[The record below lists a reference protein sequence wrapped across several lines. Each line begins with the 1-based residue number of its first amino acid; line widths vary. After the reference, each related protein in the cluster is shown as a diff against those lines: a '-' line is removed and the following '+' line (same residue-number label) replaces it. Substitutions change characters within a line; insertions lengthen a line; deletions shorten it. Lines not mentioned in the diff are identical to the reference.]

1 MDNRNSSC
9 ANCISRGMQVV
20 DDFPAD
26 YCVLH
31 KHIIYGN
38 PAESRCDDFTL
49 NPTQCSLTDYSL
61 EKAPSGTELLEVISL
76 IGSTVYYLADNNQIV
91 PGKLVR
97 VCFSD
102 DSSPTLVIR
111 NSASEVERALGMIG
125 ESVFLSKAAAVASG
139 YKL

>member
-1 MDNRNSSC
+1 MDNRNNSC
-9 ANCISRGMQVV
+9 ANCVSRGMQVV

-38 PAESRCDDFTL
+38 PAESRCDDYT
-49 NPTQCSLTDYSL
+49 PIPKQSPISDYCL
-61 EKAPSGTELLEVISL
+61 EKSSGGSELLEVISL

-97 VCFSD
+97 VSFSD
-102 DSSPTLVIR
+102 DSSPSLVIR
-111 NSASEVERALGMIG
+111 NSASEVERDLDKIG
-125 ESVFLSKAAAVASG
+125 
-139 YKL
+139 